1 MGYGNKI
8 FQAAC
13 QELERRKR
21 QAEEL
26 ADRGR
31 DRFYEQCPRARE
43 IREEMAQNAAGAAKA
58 VLSGGDVRAEIS
70 RMKDRG
76 LALKAEFNQLLAEHH
91 LTEADVTPQYQC
103 LACRDTGFVDGR
115 MCTCLKSLQRR
126 MAFEKL
132 SMSVPLENC
141 TFESFSLDYY
151 KDDERAY
158 RQMEKVFAACKSY
171 GEKFRADSPS
181 LLFKGG
187 TGLGKTH
194 LSLAIAGKAIEKG
207 FGVIYGSAQSFAV
220 ALERERFDR
229 DLPEDGSTD
238 AQLGEC
244 DLLILDDLGSEL
256 TTQFTQSALYEL
268 INTRLVSDRRTVISS
283 NLTPEDVVRRYTP
296 QISSR
301 LLGEFYILHFFGD
314 DIRLLK
320 RK

>member
-31 DRFYEQCPRARE
+31 ERFYEQCPRARE
-43 IREEMAQNAAGAAKA
+43 SREEMAQTAAGAAKA

-115 MCTCLKSLQRR
+115 MCACLKSLQRR

-151 KDDERAY
+151 KDDERA
-158 RQMEKVFAACKSY
+158 
-171 GEKFRADSPS
+171 
-181 LLFKGG
+181 
-187 TGLGKTH
+187 
-194 LSLAIAGKAIEKG
+194 
-207 FGVIYGSAQSFAV
+207 
-220 ALERERFDR
+220 
-229 DLPEDGSTD
+229 
-238 AQLGEC
+238 
-244 DLLILDDLGSEL
+244 
-256 TTQFTQSALYEL
+256 
-268 INTRLVSDRRTVISS
+268 
-283 NLTPEDVVRRYTP
+283 
-296 QISSR
+296 
-301 LLGEFYILHFFGD
+301 
-314 DIRLLK
+314 
-320 RK
+320 